1 MSIRHQ
7 ICSDQITTLS
17 KVRNMGRKETYRES
31 AYAESVDPDDSG
43 TYTPNFVFVAM
54 AFDISSELSDVYQA
68 ICRACATEGLKAYR
82 VDDAQDAGPIPI
94 KILRGI
100 EEAEF
105 LVIDLTVER
114 PNVYYEL
121 GYAHGVGNRSV
132 EIALIAKTGTK
143 IHFDIAQLGILHY
156 ESAIDLERKL
166 IPRLKRMKQD
176 SR

>member
-1 MSIRHQ
+1 M
-7 ICSDQITTLS
+7 
-17 KVRNMGRKETYRES
+17 
-31 AYAESVDPDDSG
+31 DD
-43 TYTPNFVFVAM
+43 
-54 AFDISSELSDVYQA
+54 E
-68 ICRACATEGLKAYR
+68 
-82 VDDAQDAGPIPI
+82 QDSGPIPV

-105 LVIDLTVER
+105 LVFDLTVER

-132 EIALIAKTGTK
+132 EIALIAKAGTK
-143 IHFDIAQLGILHY
+143 FHFDIAHLGVLFY

-166 IPRLKRMKQD
+166 IPRLQKMKRD

>member
-1 MSIRHQ
+1 
-7 ICSDQITTLS
+7 
-17 KVRNMGRKETYRES
+17 MGRKETYRQS

-43 TYTPNFVFVAM
+43 TYTENLVFVAM
-54 AFDISSELSDVYQA
+54 AFDISSELSDTYQA
-68 ICRACATEGLKAYR
+68 ICRACSAEDLKAHR
-82 VDDAQDAGPIPI
+82 VDDEQDSGPIPV

-105 LVIDLTVER
+105 LVIDLTIER

-132 EIALIAKTGTK
+132 EIALIAKAGTK
-143 IHFDIAQLGILHY
+143 IHFDIAHLGILFY

-166 IPRLKRMKQD
+166 VPRLKKMKRD